1 MVSRSTFRAL
11 RPLYWDLGKQWAFSA
26 RRELDVKTKTAI
38 LWLAL
43 LGAAAPGAASAHG
56 YGYHGYGHGH
66 YPGPRVGFG
75 IYMGVPF
82 GYPWYA
88 PPNYYYPP
96 TVIVR
101 PAEPQVYIERAAP
114 QTSAPSQP
122 VWYYCSNPQGY
133 YPYVKECPG
142 GWQHVVPAPPPN

>member
-1 MVSRSTFRAL
+1 M
-11 RPLYWDLGKQWAFSA
+11 
-26 RRELDVKTKTAI
+26 KTKTAI

-43 LGAAAPGAASAHG
+43 LCAAASGTASAHG
-56 YGYHGYGHGH
+56 YGYGYHQR
-66 YPGPRVGFG
+66 PRVGVG
-75 IYMGVPF
+75 IYMGVPL

-88 PPNYYYPP
+88 PPPYYYYPP
-96 TVIVR
+96 AVIVR

-114 QTSAPSQP
+114 QSNLPSQP